1 MSKYCDILP
10 QIQKADLNLKMILD
24 EISKMRVKCAQM
36 QLEILCLYKPQCL
49 QILEMLKTL
58 EHNQNPFIELPF
70 IQETHLLA
78 ENTS

>member
-10 QIQKADLNLKMILD
+10 QIQKTDLNLKMILD
-24 EISKMRVKCAQM
+24 EISKMRVKCAKM

-58 EHNQNPFIELPF
+58 EHNQHPFIELPS
-70 IQETHLLA
+70 IQESHLLVD
-78 ENTS
+78 NTS

>member
-1 MSKYCDILP
+1 
-10 QIQKADLNLKMILD
+10 
-24 EISKMRVKCAQM
+24 M

-58 EHNQNPFIELPF
+58 EHNQNPFIELPS
-70 IQETHLLA
+70 IQESHLLS